1 MVDYTVAGVE
11 GGVCAPRGFRAAGVD
26 AGLVPGQ
33 GPDLALIVS
42 QQTSAAAGRFTV
54 HPFAAAPVRWS
65 RERLRAG
72 AARAVL
78 VHAGSANAATG
89 ADGDA
94 DAAALAA
101 RCAAAIGC
109 PPGEVLLLG
118 TGTIGVR
125 LAVGD
130 AAEAAEKAAAALGR
144 RGSGEVAKALAASG
158 GTAREHAVAV
168 AWAEGEVR
176 IGGVAKAS
184 VPFAPAF
191 GEFRSTGGAA
201 SAPPDPPGAGGAPPD
216 PSAGPPGPPRP
227 DRPAP
232 SATTLAVLTTDATVD
247 PGLLDG
253 LLGRALARSFER
265 VMVDQAPGMAD
276 GAILLANAT
285 AAAPTLRAGSDG
297 AAAFEAALAQL
308 CESLAEGLALRVP
321 GTGKLVVVTVHGAAE
336 HTGALAAARAV
347 AGSVALRAALAGGV
361 AAWPAVLD
369 ALATARVELDP
380 QRVGVRF
387 GPVTVVAGGQAAPH
401 DERAAAAVVAKSQV
415 DLAVD
420 LGVGPAAATVT
431 TTDLPAEALG
441 RHTR

>member
-26 AGLVPGQ
+26 AGLTPGQ
-33 GPDLALIVS
+33 GPDLALVVS

-54 HPFAAAPVRWS
+54 HPFASAPVRWS
-65 RERLRAG
+65 RERLAVG

-89 ADGDA
+89 PDGDA

-109 PPGEVLLLG
+109 PPTEVLLLG
-118 TGTIGVR
+118 TGAIGTR

-168 AWAEGEVR
+168 AWSEGEVR

-191 GEFRSTGGAA
+191 ADPT
-201 SAPPDPPGAGGAPPD
+201 AP
-216 PSAGPPGPPRP
+216 
-227 DRPAP
+227 P
-232 SATTLAVLTTDATVD
+232 SATTLVVLTTDATVD
-247 PGLLDG
+247 AGLLDG
-253 LLGRALARSFER
+253 LLGRAVARSFER

-297 AAAFEAALAQL
+297 AAAFESALAQL

-321 GTGKLVVVTVHGAAE
+321 GARKLVVVTVHGAAE

-347 AGSVALRAALAGGV
+347 AGSVALRAGLAAGA

-380 QRVGVRF
+380 DRVGVRF

-420 LGVGPAAATVT
+420 LGVGDAAATVT
-431 TTDLPAEALG
+431 TTDLPPEALA
-441 RHTR
+441 RHGP

>member
-26 AGLVPGQ
+26 AGLTPGQ

-54 HPFAAAPVRWS
+54 HPFASAPVRWS
-65 RERLRAG
+65 RERLLAG

-89 ADGDA
+89 PDGEA

-109 PPGEVLLLG
+109 PPAEVLLLG
-118 TGTIGVR
+118 TGAIGTR

-144 RGSGEVAKALAASG
+144 RGSGEVAKAMAASG

-168 AWAEGEVR
+168 AWSEGEVR

-191 GEFRSTGGAA
+191 ADPTV
-201 SAPPDPPGAGGAPPD
+201 PPT
-216 PSAGPPGPPRP
+216 
-227 DRPAP
+227 
-232 SATTLAVLTTDATVD
+232 ATTLVVLTTDATVD
-247 PGLLDG
+247 PALLDG
-253 LLGRALARSFER
+253 LLGRAVARSFER

-276 GAILLANAT
+276 GAVLLANAT
-285 AAAPTLRAGSDG
+285 AAAPPLRAGSVG
-297 AAAFEAALAQL
+297 LRA
-308 CESLAEGLALRVP
+308 SLAV
-321 GTGKLVVVTVHGAAE
+321 
-336 HTGALAAARAV
+336 
-347 AGSVALRAALAGGV
+347 GV

-369 ALATARVELDP
+369 ALATAQVELDP
-380 QRVGVRF
+380 DRVGVRF

-431 TTDLPAEALG
+431 TTDLPPEALG
-441 RHTR
+441 RHTG

>member
-26 AGLVPGQ
+26 AGLTPGQ

-54 HPFAAAPVRWS
+54 HPFASAPIRWS
-65 RERLRAG
+65 RERLLAG
-72 AARAVL
+72 VARAVL

-89 ADGDA
+89 PDGEA

-109 PPGEVLLLG
+109 PPAEVLLLG
-118 TGTIGVR
+118 TGAIGTR

-168 AWAEGEVR
+168 AWSEGEVR

-191 GEFRSTGGAA
+191 ADPT
-201 SAPPDPPGAGGAPPD
+201 APPT
-216 PSAGPPGPPRP
+216 
-227 DRPAP
+227 
-232 SATTLAVLTTDATVD
+232 ATTLVVLTTDATVD

-253 LLGRALARSFER
+253 LLGRAVARSFER

-276 GAILLANAT
+276 GAVLLANAT

-297 AAAFEAALAQL
+297 ASAFESALAQL

-321 GTGKLVVVTVHGAAE
+321 GARKLVVVTVHGAAE
-336 HTGALAAARAV
+336 HTDALAAARAV
-347 AGSVALRAALAGGV
+347 AGSVALRASLAAGV

-380 QRVGVRF
+380 DRVGVRF

-431 TTDLPAEALG
+431 TTDLPPEALG
-441 RHTR
+441 RHTG

>member
-26 AGLVPGQ
+26 AGLTPGQ
-33 GPDLALIVS
+33 GPDLGLIVS

-54 HPFAAAPVRWS
+54 HPFASAPVRWS
-65 RERLRAG
+65 RERLLAG
-72 AARAVL
+72 TARAVL

-89 ADGDA
+89 PDGDA

-118 TGTIGVR
+118 TGAVGTR

-168 AWAEGEVR
+168 AWSEGEVR

-191 GEFRSTGGAA
+191 A
-201 SAPPDPPGAGGAPPD
+201 D
-216 PSAGPPGPPRP
+216 PSGP
-227 DRPAP
+227 P
-232 SATTLAVLTTDATVD
+232 SATTLVVLTSDATVG
-247 PGLLDG
+247 PALLDG
-253 LLGRALARSFER
+253 LLGRAVARSFER

-297 AAAFEAALAQL
+297 AAAFESALAQL

-321 GTGKLVVVTVHGAAE
+321 GARKLVVVTVHGAAE

-347 AGSVALRAALAGGV
+347 AGSVALRASLAAGL

-380 QRVGVRF
+380 DQVGVRF

-431 TTDLPAEALG
+431 TTDLPPEALG
-441 RHTR
+441 RHTG

>member
-26 AGLVPGQ
+26 AGLTHGH

-54 HPFAAAPVRWS
+54 HPFASAPVRWS
-65 RERLRAG
+65 RERLQAG

-89 ADGDA
+89 PDGEA

-109 PPGEVLLLG
+109 QPAEVLLLG
-118 TGTIGVR
+118 TGTIGTR

-168 AWAEGEVR
+168 AWSEGEVR

-191 GEFRSTGGAA
+191 ADPA
-201 SAPPDPPGAGGAPPD
+201 APPT
-216 PSAGPPGPPRP
+216 
-227 DRPAP
+227 
-232 SATTLAVLTTDATVD
+232 ATTLVVLTTDATVD

-253 LLGRALARSFER
+253 LLGRAVARSFER

-276 GAILLANAT
+276 AAVLLANAT

-297 AAAFEAALAQL
+297 AAAFESALAQL

-321 GTGKLVVVTVHGAAE
+321 GARKLVVVTVHGAAE

-347 AGSVALRAALAGGV
+347 AGSVALRASLAAGV
-361 AAWPAVLD
+361 ASWPAVLD

-380 QRVGVRF
+380 ERVGVRF

-431 TTDLPAEALG
+431 TTDLPPEALA
-441 RHTR
+441 RHT

>member
-26 AGLVPGQ
+26 AGLTPGQ
-33 GPDLALIVS
+33 GPDLALVVS

-54 HPFAAAPVRWS
+54 HPFASAPVRWS
-65 RERLRAG
+65 RERLQAG
-72 AARAVL
+72 AARVVL

-89 ADGDA
+89 PDGEA

-109 PPGEVLLLG
+109 PPTEVLLLG
-118 TGTIGVR
+118 TGTIGTR

-144 RGSGEVAKALAASG
+144 RGSSEVTKALAASG

-168 AWAEGEVR
+168 AWSEGEVR

-191 GEFRSTGGAA
+191 ADPT
-201 SAPPDPPGAGGAPPD
+201 APRG
-216 PSAGPPGPPRP
+216 
-227 DRPAP
+227 
-232 SATTLAVLTTDATVD
+232 ATTLVVLTTDATVG
-247 PGLLDG
+247 PGLLDV
-253 LLGRALARSFER
+253 LLGRAVARSFER

-297 AAAFEAALAQL
+297 AAAFESALAQL

-321 GTGKLVVVTVHGAAE
+321 GARKLVVVTVHGAAE

-347 AGSVALRAALAGGV
+347 AGSVALRAGLAVGV

-369 ALATARVELDP
+369 ALATARVDLDP
-380 QRVGVRF
+380 GRVGVRF

-420 LGVGPAAATVT
+420 LGVGDAAATVT
-431 TTDLPAEALG
+431 TTDLPPEALA
-441 RHTR
+441 RHTS